1 MTLNILSIGSDKN
14 LLVPG
19 SAVRERMALYGQACD
34 ELHIIIPGLGGTE
47 KISDNVFV
55 HPTGTV
61 NPLKRMSAA
70 VAAGKKI
77 GNVDLITA
85 QDPFEYGFAALKLG
99 RKLGVPVELQVHTD
113 ISSPY
118 FKKDLKNKT
127 RMVNIK
133 RRLAR
138 AASVRVVSERV
149 AHAVE
154 KLAVPRGRISV
165 LPVFVDAKKFIAV
178 SHIPSEKE
186 KIILMAGRLEKEK
199 EYPSALKAFAR
210 VHAHISEARLHIA
223 GDGALKVP
231 LVAQARMLGV
241 AGAVVFLG
249 AVKEVT
255 THLAQA
261 HVFLHTSQYEGFGA
275 VLAEAALAGV
285 PIVSTD
291 VGIAGT
297 LLKDGEHARVV
308 PVGDIDTLTG
318 ALLETITRPHKAH
331 ERALAASAWMHKNL
345 LSPDEYVAKLK
356 SIWQKTAE
364 KK

>member
-14 LLVPG
+14 LLVAG
-19 SAVRERMALYGQACD
+19 SAVRERMALYGRACD
-34 ELHIIIPGLGGTE
+34 ELHIVIPGLGETE
-47 KISDNVFV
+47 KISDKVFV
-55 HPTGTV
+55 HPTGTT
-61 NPLKRMSAA
+61 NPLKRVSAA
-70 VAAGKKI
+70 VTVGEKI
-77 GNVDLITA
+77 KNIDLITA

-99 RKLGVPVELQVHTD
+99 RKLGAPVELQVHTD
-113 ISSPY
+113 IGSPY
-118 FKKDLKNKT
+118 FAKNLKNKA

-133 RRLAR
+133 RRFAH
-138 AASVRVVSERV
+138 AAGVRVVSERV

-154 KLAVPRGRISV
+154 KLGVPKGRIAV
-165 LPVFVDAKKFIAV
+165 LPVFVDAKKFIEV
-178 SHIPSEKE
+178 SHTPSEKE

-210 VHAHISEARLHIA
+210 VHAHISDARLYIA
-223 GDGALKVP
+223 GDGALKAP
-231 LVAQARMLGV
+231 LVARARVLGI
-241 AGAVVFLG
+241 ADAVVFLG
-249 AVKEVT
+249 AVKEMT
-255 THLAQA
+255 PHLAQA
-261 HVFLHTSQYEGFGA
+261 VVFLHTSQYEGFGA

-331 ERALAASAWMHKNL
+331 ERTLAASAWMHKNL
-345 LSPDEYVAKLK
+345 LPPDEYVKKLK
-356 SIWQKTAE
+356 FIWTATS
-364 KK
+364 KRV

>member
-1 MTLNILSIGSDKN
+1 MRVLMISGDRN
-14 LLVPG
+14 LFHAG
-19 SAVRERMALYGQACD
+19 SAVRERMALYGQACN
-34 ELHIIIPGLGGTE
+34 ELHIVIPGIGETE

-61 NPLKRMSAA
+61 HPLKRVSAA
-70 VAAGKKI
+70 VAVGEKI
-77 GNVDLITA
+77 GTVDLITA

-99 RKLGVPVELQVHTD
+99 RKTGTPVELQVHTD
-113 ISSPY
+113 VGSPY
-118 FKKDLKNKT
+118 FVKNLKNKA

-138 AASVRVVSERV
+138 AAGIRVVSDRV

-154 KLAVPRGRISV
+154 KLGVPKERISV
-165 LPVFVDAKKFIAV
+165 LPVFVDAKKFIDV
-178 SHIPSEKE
+178 SRTSPEKE
-186 KIILMAGRLEKEK
+186 KNILMAGRLEKEK
-199 EYPSALKAFAR
+199 EYPSALRAFAR
-210 VHAHISEARLHIA
+210 VYAHIPETRLYIA
-223 GDGALKVP
+223 GDGTLQARLA
-231 LVAQARMLGV
+231 AQARMLGI
-241 AGAVVFLG
+241 ADAVVFLG
-249 AVKEVT
+249 AVKEIT
-255 THLAQA
+255 TQLARA

-308 PVGDIDTLTG
+308 PVGDIDKLTG

-345 LSPDEYVAKLK
+345 LLPDAYVATLG
-356 SIWQKTAE
+356 SIWKRTAE